1 MTSFIVI
8 AKDKQKRDQ
17 YLADFFKQH
26 EIDTFDITV
35 LNLETSAKQN
45 TQSLGIEDIKQIQ
58 KKIFLKPIKSKVKA
72 IVIDEAELLT
82 IEAQNA
88 LLKILEEPPNH
99 TLIILATNTKE
110 TLLPTIISRCQ
121 VIQLEETEIKL
132 SAKETLELENFL
144 ATLPTWGIGERLKK
158 AETLAKD
165 KQKTIEWIE
174 KLILVLRKQLIANTS
189 NQKSSTL
196 HSQLSILKSLQ
207 SLHTLLKTTNVNPRF
222 ALENTLLAL

>member
-99 TLIILATNTKE
+99 TLIILATDTKE